1 MTVCLSVCL
10 SVSVSTITSS
20 GLLKSNQLIS
30 LKLDVVIGP
39 SNGKNRLTFGG
50 DPVADTDSRSLFC
63 FSHRCGIEHSGT
75 FYSHAVTGEMTD
87 SDNGMNPLHFGNK
100 PADAWINLEIRI

>member
-1 MTVCLSVCL
+1 M
-10 SVSVSTITSS
+10 
-20 GLLKSNQLIS
+20 
-30 LKLDVVIGP
+30 IGP

-75 FYSHAVTGEMTD
+75 SYSHTVAGVTELGEMTD